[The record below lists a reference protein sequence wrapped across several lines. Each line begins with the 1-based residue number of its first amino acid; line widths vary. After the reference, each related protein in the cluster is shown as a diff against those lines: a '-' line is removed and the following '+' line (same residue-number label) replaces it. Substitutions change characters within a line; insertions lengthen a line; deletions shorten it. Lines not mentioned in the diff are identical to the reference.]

1 MEAKQVAIVVL
12 AAGHGRR
19 FGADKLM
26 ADLDGAPLGIRAAR
40 NLAGI
45 DAAAHFAVCQPGAAI
60 ASHYADLG
68 YKIVE
73 NPNANLGLSSSLH
86 LAVGA
91 VAKTKAQALLIVL
104 ADMPFIMPAHID
116 ALITACDH
124 DIIASTDGGQAMPPA
139 IFPRSTWPL
148 LLDTKGDAG
157 ARQLLSKARNLAA
170 PLGSLRDIDTPDDLA
185 ASKSPLLGLD
195 PLS

>member
-12 AAGHGRR
+12 AAGHARR

-40 NLAGI
+40 NLPGI

-60 ASHYADLG
+60 APHYADLG
-68 YKIVE
+68 YAIVE

-91 VAKTKAQALLIVL
+91 AAATNAQALLIVL

-116 ALITACDH
+116 ALIAACDH
-124 DIIASTDGGQAMPPA
+124 DIIASTDGGQSMPPA

-157 ARQLLSKARNLAA
+157 ARIILSKARNLAA
-170 PLGSLRDIDTPDDLA
+170 PLGSLCDIDTPDDLA

>member
-12 AAGHGRR
+12 AAGHARR

-26 ADLDGAPLGIRAAR
+26 ANLDGVPLGVRAAGA
-40 NLAGI
+40 LTGI

-60 ASHYADLG
+60 APYYADLG

-91 VAKTKAQALLIVL
+91 AAKTKAQALLIVL

-116 ALITACDH
+116 GLIAACDH
-124 DIIASTDGGQAMPPA
+124 DIIASTDGGQSMPPV
-139 IFPRSTWPL
+139 IFPRATWPL

-157 ARQLLSKARNLAA
+157 ARQLLSNARHLAA

-185 ASKSPLLGLD
+185 ASKSLSLGLD
-195 PLS
+195 HLS

>member
-60 ASHYADLG
+60 APYYADLG
-68 YKIVE
+68 YYIVE
-73 NPNANLGLSSSLH
+73 NSNANLGLSSSLH

-91 VAKTKAQALLIVL
+91 AAATKAQALLIVL

-148 LLDTKGDAG
+148 LLETKGDAG
-157 ARQLLSKARNLAA
+157 ARQLLSKARHLAA

>member
-116 ALITACDH
+116 ALIAACNH
-124 DIIASTDGGQAMPPA
+124 NIIASTDGGQAMPPA

-157 ARQLLSKARNLAA
+157 ARQLLSKARHLAA

-185 ASKSPLLGLD
+185 ASKSSPLGID
-195 PLS
+195 HLS

>member
-1 MEAKQVAIVVL
+1 
-12 AAGHGRR
+12 
-19 FGADKLM
+19 M

-60 ASHYADLG
+60 APHFADLG
-68 YKIVE
+68 YNIVE

-91 VAKTKAQALLIVL
+91 AAKTKAQALLIVL
-104 ADMPFIMPAHID
+104 ADMPFIMPAHIN
-116 ALITACDH
+116 ALIAACDH

-139 IFPRSTWPL
+139 IFPRATWPL
-148 LLDTKGDAG
+148 LLEHWRFNRD
-157 ARQLLSKARNLAA
+157 RLSKASFRKK
-170 PLGSLRDIDTPDDLA
+170 PHGFYSSRHCSI
-185 ASKSPLLGLD
+185 ASHGMCSC
-195 PLS
+195 

>member
-12 AAGHGRR
+12 AAGHARR

-26 ADLDGAPLGIRAAR
+26 ADLDGAPLGIPAAR

-60 ASHYADLG
+60 APYYAELG
-68 YKIVE
+68 YNVVE
-73 NPNANLGLSSSLH
+73 NSNANLGLSSSLH

-91 VAKTKAQALLIVL
+91 AATKAQALLIAL

-157 ARQLLSKARNLAA
+157 ARIILSKARNLAA

-185 ASKSPLLGLD
+185 ASKSSPLGID
-195 PLS
+195 HLS